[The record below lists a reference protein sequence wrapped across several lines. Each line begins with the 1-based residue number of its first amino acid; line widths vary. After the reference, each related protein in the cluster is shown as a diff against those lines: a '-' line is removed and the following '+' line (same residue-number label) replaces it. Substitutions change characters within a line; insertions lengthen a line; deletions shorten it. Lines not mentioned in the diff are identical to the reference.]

1 MFIFSSILIYFI
13 FCPCHTRSSSSIRPG
28 QFGYGRVPFSLPLHR
43 QNRHTRHTRRHNTTT
58 TTDGLDALSVNSS
71 AHVDKT
77 PGEEEQITTDT
88 VNRERKEKEK
98 ETEAADV
105 ETDAAAEK
113 TSDGERVERVREH
126 ERIAHS
132 RPLTQRH
139 GARDRR
145 VDGRAS
151 RQVPNSY
158 THTIQRSHTP
168 REPPPYGLQTPT
180 NPNPEPWVLQNAGQP
195 SRHEAER
202 DWRPPAAPHNYRC
215 SGRDREYR
223 RCSLQVSPAI

>member
-1 MFIFSSILIYFI
+1 M
-13 FCPCHTRSSSSIRPG
+13 
-28 QFGYGRVPFSLPLHR
+28 
-43 QNRHTRHTRRHNTTT
+43 
-58 TTDGLDALSVNSS
+58 
-71 AHVDKT
+71 
-77 PGEEEQITTDT
+77 
-88 VNRERKEKEK
+88 
-98 ETEAADV
+98 

-113 TSDGERVERVREH
+113 TSDGERVERVQEH
-126 ERIAHS
+126 ERITHS
-132 RPLTQRH
+132 WPLTQRH

-180 NPNPEPWVLQNAGQP
+180 NPNPEPWVLQNTGQP